1 MGDGREASH
10 DSTGTLSVTWQVVG
24 AARSCPVQP
33 TALVDS
39 LTSPTHPSGDVI
51 IGVVGVP
58 LHGRPVT
65 VYVTAPSNQT
75 EHKYQFLSADAVIGA
90 HCVAVGAAAYGSAS
104 AANVDTLL
112 AILATTSAPTYPSA
126 PRSS

>member
-1 MGDGREASH
+1 MASH
-10 DSTGTLSVTWQVVG
+10 DPTGTLSVTWQVAG

-39 LTSPTHPSGDVI
+39 LTSATHPSGDVI

-75 EHKYQFLSADAVIGA
+75 EHKYQFLSADAVVGT

-104 AANVDTLL
+104 AANLDTLL
-112 AILATTSAPTYPSA
+112 AILATTSVPTYPGA